1 MRVDFWFH
9 PGCPWTWVT
18 SRWLLAVAPQR
29 DLDIHWRSYSLTLL
43 NGCADVPV
51 AYRARA
57 EGAHDVLRVV
67 EAARAAGA
75 PQTAIGD
82 FYTGAA
88 REIFGGEWPL
98 HVPDALAAAGLD
110 PSLAAAFS
118 DPRWDEAIQRSMM
131 EAEALCGATAASP
144 TIAMESAPDQ
154 AFFGP
159 VLARVPENDAAVE
172 IWDALAT
179 LVSHR
184 ALYELKRDRME
195 GLEIPPG

>member
-43 NGCADVPV
+43 NGCADVPPT
-51 AYRARA
+51 YRARA

-75 PQTAIGD
+75 AQTAIGD

-88 REIFGGEWPL
+88 RELFGGEWPL
-98 HVPDALAAAGLD
+98 HVPDTLAAAGLD

-118 DPRWDEAIQRSMM
+118 DPAWDEVIQRSMM
-131 EAEALCGATAASP
+131 EAESLCGAAAASP
-144 TIAMESAPDQ
+144 TIALGSTPDQ

-159 VLARVPENDAAVE
+159 VLARVPDGDAAVE
-172 IWDALAT
+172 IWDAVAT
-179 LVSHR
+179 LISHR

-195 GLEIPPG
+195 GLQIPGA